1 MARLL
6 TIEAVEEK
14 AIRPRNSAHLR
25 HQSRS
30 VVTKRARDELATRR
44 AIPNWPIT
52 PPFLPPRATRLA
64 GGRALFHREEHRP
77 GLRYR
82 RACLAAAPRPG
93 RKARAAAWR
102 ARSH

>member
-64 GGRALFHREEHRP
+64 GGRALFQREEHRA
-77 GLRYR
+77 R
-82 RACLAAAPRPG
+82 RRSGRGCLEGAPREG
-93 RKARAAAWR
+93 RSARAAAGGAAGR
-102 ARSH
+102 